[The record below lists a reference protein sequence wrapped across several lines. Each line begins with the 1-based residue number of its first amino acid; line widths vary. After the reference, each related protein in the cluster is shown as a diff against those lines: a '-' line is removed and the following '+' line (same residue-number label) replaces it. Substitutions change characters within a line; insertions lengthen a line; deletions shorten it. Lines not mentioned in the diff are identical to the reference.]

1 MQAGPSANIKSS
13 TKKERDA
20 IRLGIAGL
28 GLAGA
33 FMIRAAAVHP
43 RIVVCA
49 AADPLLR
56 PREAFIRDFGGRV
69 YSEFGG
75 LCNDSNIEAIYIASP
90 HKFHAQQAIAALA
103 SGKHVVVEKPLAL
116 TLEDCDAVI
125 AAAERSRVQLIVGH
139 THSFDPNI
147 RTIRRIV
154 RSGELGRLG
163 MITTF
168 NYTDF
173 LYRPR
178 TPEELVTEK
187 GGGITF
193 NQVTHQI
200 EIARTIAGGLVDSVR
215 ANVGVLDPTRPTE
228 GNCLAFLEFESGAA
242 ASLVYSGYDFFD
254 SDEFHEWVTEGGT
267 AKVKN
272 QHGAT
277 RRTLT
282 ENSVPED
289 ERQRNV
295 GYGGRTLPTEQPY
308 QPHFG
313 VLIVTCERGDLRV
326 SPQGIIQYGVHGR
339 QEREVDARIGRPGQ
353 GDTLDA
359 LWSAVRLGQKD
370 FHDARWGKA
379 TLEVALAILQSAR
392 ERREIKMS
400 YQVRDDP

>member
-1 MQAGPSANIKSS
+1 MKVGAFANLKSS
-13 TKKERDA
+13 TKKRPDA
-20 IRLGIAGL
+20 IRLGVAGL

-43 RIVVCA
+43 RIVLCA
-49 AADPLLR
+49 AADPLVR
-56 PREAFIRDFGGRV
+56 PREAFVRDFGGRV
-69 YSEFGG
+69 YAEFDS
-75 LCNDSNIEAIYIASP
+75 LCTDQNIEAIYIASP

-116 TLEDCDAVI
+116 TLEDCDAVV
-125 AAAERSRVQLIVGH
+125 AAAEQSGVQLIVGH

-173 LYRPR
+173 LCRPR

-187 GGGITF
+187 GGGIIF

-200 EIARTIAGGLVDSVR
+200 EIARTIAGGLVRSVR
-215 ANVGVLDPTRPTE
+215 ANVGMLDPTRPTE
-228 GNCLAFLEFESGAA
+228 GNCLAFLEFESGVG

-254 SDEFHEWVTEGGT
+254 SDEFHEWVAEGGT
-267 AKVKN
+267 AKVKD
-272 QHGAT
+272 QHGAS
-277 RRTLT
+277 RRILA
-282 ENSVPED
+282 ENAVPED
-289 ERQRNV
+289 ARQKNV
-295 GYGGRTLPTEQPY
+295 GYGGRILPTEQPY

-313 VLIVTCERGDLRV
+313 ILIVTCERGDLRV
-326 SPQGIIQYGVHGR
+326 SPQGIIQYGVGGR
-339 QEREVDARIGRPGQ
+339 QEREVDIGDGRPGQ

-359 LWSAVRLGQKD
+359 LWSSVRLGRKD

-379 TLEVALAILQSAR
+379 TLEVALAILQSGR

-400 YQVRDDP
+400 YQVRDEP